1 MNEIRIVRAHALGS
15 DEALAR
21 AQALAASL
29 AAEYG
34 LRYHWQAARLLHF
47 RGSGVH
53 GTLELGDA
61 ELSLCLTLGFLL
73 WPLRPSLELAISE
86 RLDALLPG

>member
-21 AQALAASL
+21 VHALAASL
-29 AAEYG
+29 SAEYG

-61 ELSLCLTLGFLL
+61 ELCLCLTLGFLL